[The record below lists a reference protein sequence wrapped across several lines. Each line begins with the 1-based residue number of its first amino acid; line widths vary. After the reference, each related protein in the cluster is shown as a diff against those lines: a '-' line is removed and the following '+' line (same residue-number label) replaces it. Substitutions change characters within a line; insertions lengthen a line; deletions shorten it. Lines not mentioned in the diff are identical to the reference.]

1 MNQSSLKPG
10 ITIKVVDGCYA
21 VKTVLKDPVFIDVL
35 KRLIHPKDRGW
46 KPEHNAWLIAPSA
59 IKTLQE
65 VIRRANY
72 QCPFIPAMSYAAPA
86 EVERV
91 FRIEYI
97 GQCKQRDDQTIT
109 ALGCVGGFWSVEIPE
124 DVLKA
129 YFDKGG
135 KGLATDTETH
145 YQILGLE
152 ESATPAEIK
161 SAYRRY
167 ARQWH
172 PDTCHEPEAQA
183 MFRQINESY
192 ELLFNPVLRKR
203 YDFGLHF
210 EREATKRQAKIDAA
224 QPVAPKRKGRG
235 GRRRR
240 QFNENP
246 YYRCPL
252 RCGLVTVKGVQTISK
267 FKVSEIIS
275 WDDVTDQSGHV
286 MSSSW
291 ESRTKSVKIRWI

>member
-1 MNQSSLKPG
+1 MTPQKPRRLNV
-10 ITIKVVDGCYA
+10 KVVNGTYR
-21 VKTVLKDPVFIDVL
+21 VKLVIKDQIFVDEL
-35 KRLIHPKDRGW
+35 KRQIGANNRGW
-46 KPEHNAWLIAPSA
+46 DPDTMSWVVSPRALPE
-59 IKTLQE
+59 LQS
-65 VIRRANY
+65 VIRRTGY
-72 QCPFIPAMSYAAPA
+72 QMPDFPPIRPSAPQ
-86 EVERV
+86 VEQKV
-91 FRIEYI
+91 FRVEYI
-97 GQCKQRDDQTIT
+97 GQCKKRDDESIT
-109 ALGCVGGFWSVEIPE
+109 ALGQVYGYWSVEIPE

-129 YFDKGG
+129 FFDKGG

-161 SAYRRY
+161 TAYRRY

-172 PDTCHEPEAQA
+172 PDVCVEPEAPA

-192 ELLFNPVLRKR
+192 ELLANPIMRKR

-210 EREATKRQAKIDAA
+210 EREAAKRQARIDATQTA
-224 QPVAPKRKGRG
+224 TPRRRGRG

-252 RCGLVTVKGVQTISK
+252 RCGLVTVEGVQTLSK
-267 FKVSEIIS
+267 FKVSKILA
-275 WDDVTDQSGHV
+275 WDDVTDQSGNV

-291 ESRTKSVKIRWI
+291 ESATKSVKIRWI